1 MWFSNFIGNPKVMS
15 INKEE
20 LYLNC
25 LEKVNAQINK
35 YQGKLDEINEYNEEN
50 KMSPEYDEYGNK
62 GEMLNE
68 YEQNVEH
75 LDRAREMKETLANID
90 HNHRSEVVRPG
101 SVIETEDSY
110 YYISVPLG
118 EIQMDSGS
126 KVFAISTEAPIY
138 KNLKGLK
145 EGDSF
150 VYNGKESRI
159 VGLY

>member
-1 MWFSNFIGNPKVMS
+1 
-15 INKEE
+15 
-20 LYLNC
+20 
-25 LEKVNAQINK
+25 
-35 YQGKLDEINEYNEEN
+35 
-50 KMSPEYDEYGNK
+50 
-62 GEMLNE
+62 
-68 YEQNVEH
+68 
-75 LDRAREMKETLANID
+75 MKETLANID

-110 YYISVPLG
+110 FYISVPLG

-138 KNLKGLK
+138 KNLEGLK